1 MSRRPDRPLRRPSV
15 DIRIT
20 LAPRG
25 GLPIL
30 DAMDERATCACCE
43 LEIQG
48 PEAWIRSGGRR
59 YHAACFR
66 SALEYRRLTE
76 SPTPPKPRAAS
87 S

>member
-1 MSRRPDRPLRRPSV
+1 MSRRPGSPRRRPSV

-25 GLPIL
+25 RLSIL
-30 DAMDERATCACCE
+30 DAMDERTVCAWCE

-48 PEAWIRSGGRR
+48 PEDWIRSEGRR

-66 SALEYRRLTE
+66 SAQEYRRLTG
-76 SPTPPKPRAAS
+76 SFTPTKPRAAS